1 MRARRRPRHPMCWP
15 PHGNAAPGC
24 APTARHRW
32 QGLPASRRGRRSAEK
47 RSAFPPYGRTARVSV
62 GSKEQSDGA
71 NTIGTT
77 MALMTAPLASL
88 RRLRR
93 MPLISPRLWLRRLVF
108 WIGAVM
114 VALVAIGFAWAANAA
129 TDVFLRVQ

>member
-1 MRARRRPRHPMCWP
+1 
-15 PHGNAAPGC
+15 
-24 APTARHRW
+24 
-32 QGLPASRRGRRSAEK
+32 
-47 RSAFPPYGRTARVSV
+47 
-62 GSKEQSDGA
+62 
-71 NTIGTT
+71 

-129 TDVFLRVQ
+129 TDVFMRVQAPRPWIAFIICPAGIVVCFLLTRYVFPRERRAAAFRRRSRRCT